1 MVFFGTLA
9 VAGLVALG
17 RPPSPGSLTDLPAN
31 VPPDAL
37 HAPDWDPVSATASMG
52 AR

>member
-1 MVFFGTLA
+1 MFFFGSLV
-9 VAGLVALG
+9 VAGLLALG
-17 RPPSPGSLTDLPAN
+17 RPHSGSLTEVPGN